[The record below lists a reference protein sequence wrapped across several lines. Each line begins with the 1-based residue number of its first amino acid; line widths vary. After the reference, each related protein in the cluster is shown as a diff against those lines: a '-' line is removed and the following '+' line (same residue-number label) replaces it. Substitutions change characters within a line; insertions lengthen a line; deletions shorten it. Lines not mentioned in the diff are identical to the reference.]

1 MRKYM
6 KWEFKVVSDPETG
19 TKFYDVKS
27 SDGTDWYELMAELD
41 DRDEKYVVGTQE
53 SGHVTWFTDGSVNG
67 IHAPY
72 ENGDVIVTDE
82 FPSGARLGEVLWDG
96 SKFVTVPH
104 QENKERTKEDIE
116 RDLKSLL
123 AELKNMD

>member
-53 SGHVTWFTDGSVNG
+53 SGHVTWFTKGSVNG
-67 IHAPY
+67 IYAPY
-72 ENGDVIVTDE
+72 EHGDVIVTDSYPE
-82 FPSGARLGEVLWDG
+82 DLPLGTVLWDG
-96 SKFVTVPH
+96 SKFYRKPEEV
-104 QENKERTKEDIE
+104 NARTKEDIE
-116 RDLKSLL
+116 KDLKALL